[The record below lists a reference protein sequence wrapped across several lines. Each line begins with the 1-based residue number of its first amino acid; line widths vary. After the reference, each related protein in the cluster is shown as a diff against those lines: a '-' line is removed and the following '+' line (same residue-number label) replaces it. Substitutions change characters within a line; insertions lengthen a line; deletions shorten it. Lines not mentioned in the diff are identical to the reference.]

1 MERIEN
7 FYLKLIRVFL
17 VIFATIALIY
27 ALINLITSLSD
38 IIDEPELE
46 QVEPP
51 GWSDLRYE
59 ILPIKKPSQEDD
71 ETIDNIPSARIV
83 DNNVLFESKLK
94 LVIQNLQKLFSE
106 DQITIFESS
115 LNLEYLVAFRDNIPD
130 LYLEN
135 FTEGMVFLSLDL
147 SEDNL
152 LKRIED
158 PLRKVSLVT
167 DSLDLYK
174 ITFFERLAYIE
185 NSNFQAIQN
194 SQQIN
199 TEGYSN
205 IIFTAYALGLF
216 IIFLLYVLILK
227 VEYNLRKI
235 APAISSK
242 EK

>member
-1 MERIEN
+1 LERIEN

-27 ALINLITSLSD
+27 ALINLVTSLLS

-46 QVEPP
+46 QVDPP

-59 ILPIKKPSQEDD
+59 ILPIKKPSQQED
-71 ETIDNIPSARIV
+71 ETVVNIPSNRIV
-83 DNNVLFESKLK
+83 DDAILLEPDLK

-106 DQITIFESS
+106 DQIPIFESN
-115 LNLEYLVAFRDNIPD
+115 LNFEYLDTFRDNIPD

-135 FTEGMVFLSLDL
+135 FTEGMVNLSSDL

-158 PLRKVSLVT
+158 PVRKVNLII

-174 ITFFERLAYIE
+174 MTFFERLTSIE
-185 NSNFQAIQN
+185 NSNYLAIQK

-199 TEGYSN
+199 TDGYSN
-205 IIFTAYALGLF
+205 IVFTAYALGFF

-242 EK
+242 E